1 MRKLSGGER
10 ISAASAVLLF
20 AFMFLDWFGA
30 KVSGVPGFT
39 GSVPGGSA
47 WQVLDAIPVFLM
59 LAIVCSLGVA
69 IVRLTDA
76 DLELAVSLNAIVAAV
91 GALAVLLIL
100 FRIVDPPSVG
110 TLAGV
115 PVDVTLEPGA
125 FLGLAAAAGIAYGGY
140 SAMREEGLTFD
151 DVGDRLSEQAGG
163 DALAEG
169 DDRHHRVDA
178 DGGRE
183 QRGVGDV

>member
-1 MRKLSGGER
+1 MSRLSRGER
-10 ISAASAVLLF
+10 IAAASAVLLF
-20 AFMFLDWFGA
+20 AFMFLDWFGGEVA
-30 KVSGVPGFT
+30 GIPGFT

-59 LAIVCSLGVA
+59 LAIVCALGVA
-69 IVRLTDA
+69 VVRLTDA
-76 DLELAVSLNAIVAAV
+76 DLHLAISLNAIVAAV

-110 TLAGV
+110 SLAGV
-115 PVDVTLEPGA
+115 AVDVSLEPGI

-151 DVGDRLSEQAGG
+151 DVGDHLSEQAAG

-178 DGGRE
+178 DRGRE